1 MESMAST
8 VPFHGFP
15 RPSHSLKVP
24 QTDVPTP
31 EPKDI
36 RARNRRKSRKHQR
49 FLLHKSFLQKRGLRE
64 KNKSEGRSSSSHEEG
79 SFSSCSQRNGANQLT
94 RLEEM
99 KASLSALPTSLSS
112 PPASD
117 YDSGLSVAS
126 SCPSSRA
133 SSPSSWLKPGKCV
146 ALDCEMVGT
155 GPGAK
160 ISKIGRCSVVNYRGE
175 VIYDKYIKPDL
186 PITDYRTRWSGIT
199 RRHMVDAIPFK
210 TAQEEIM
217 KLLKGKLVIGHAV
230 HNDLA
235 VLEYFH
241 PSEQIRD
248 TSRIPLL
255 NHMAG
260 FPPRPSVSLKR
271 LAFHILRKE
280 IQVGKR
286 GHSSVE
292 DAQTCM
298 ELFRLVED
306 EVEQVDLSDLDED
319 SEPDDQY
326 MDDQYWPSDLKEDCK

>member
-1 MESMAST
+1 
-8 VPFHGFP
+8 
-15 RPSHSLKVP
+15 
-24 QTDVPTP
+24 
-31 EPKDI
+31 
-36 RARNRRKSRKHQR
+36 
-49 FLLHKSFLQKRGLRE
+49 
-64 KNKSEGRSSSSHEEG
+64 
-79 SFSSCSQRNGANQLT
+79 
-94 RLEEM
+94 
-99 KASLSALPTSLSS
+99 
-112 PPASD
+112 
-117 YDSGLSVAS
+117 
-126 SCPSSRA
+126 
-133 SSPSSWLKPGKCV
+133 
-146 ALDCEMVGT
+146 
-155 GPGAK
+155 
-160 ISKIGRCSVVNYRGE
+160 
-175 VIYDKYIKPDL
+175 
-186 PITDYRTRWSGIT
+186 
-199 RRHMVDAIPFK
+199 
-210 TAQEEIM
+210 M